1 MSCARGLTLFG
12 ALASVSG
19 LASQRHDKNNMIRIV
34 RFPGSLTL
42 PLLLCALSACASGPP
57 VQEMS
62 DARQAIAAVTVVEGN
77 KRAEDLLVQ
86 ARALL
91 TSAELKL
98 RRQAY
103 NGAKVDAVE
112 ARRKALE
119 ALQEVEN
126 AADKD

>member
-1 MSCARGLTLFG
+1 MLAFRSCPGG
-12 ALASVSG
+12 VSY
-19 LASQRHDKNNMIRIV
+19 KNNMINVARSI
-34 RFPGSLTL
+34 RQLSP
-42 PLLLCALSACASGPP
+42 LLCAVLLLACASGPP

-62 DARQAIAAVTVVEGN
+62 DARQAIAAVQGAESN
-77 KRAEDLLVQ
+77 DRASQLLRQ

-91 TSAELKL
+91 ESAEGKL

-119 ALQEVEN
+119 ALAELEN
-126 AADKD
+126 TQSDR

>member
-1 MSCARGLTLFG
+1 MKRVAGTLRTVLPIVMLTML
-12 ALASVSG
+12 V
-19 LASQRHDKNNMIRIV
+19 
-34 RFPGSLTL
+34 
-42 PLLLCALSACASGPP
+42 ACASGPP

-62 DARQAIAAVTVVEGN
+62 DARQAIAAVTVTGEN
-77 KRAEDLLVQ
+77 ERAEQLLVQ

-91 TSAELKL
+91 ASAEAKL

-119 ALQEVEN
+119 ALEELDQTSNKE
-126 AADKD
+126 

>member
-1 MSCARGLTLFG
+1 MIKV
-12 ALASVSG
+12 ASF
-19 LASQRHDKNNMIRIV
+19 IR
-34 RFPGSLTL
+34 RLS
-42 PLLLCALSACASGPP
+42 PLLCVVLLLACASGPP

-62 DARQAIAAVTVVEGN
+62 DARQAIAAVQGTEGN
-77 KRAEDLLVQ
+77 ERAGQLLRQ

-91 TSAELKL
+91 ASAEAKL

-119 ALQEVEN
+119 ALAELESASQ
-126 AADKD
+126 DR